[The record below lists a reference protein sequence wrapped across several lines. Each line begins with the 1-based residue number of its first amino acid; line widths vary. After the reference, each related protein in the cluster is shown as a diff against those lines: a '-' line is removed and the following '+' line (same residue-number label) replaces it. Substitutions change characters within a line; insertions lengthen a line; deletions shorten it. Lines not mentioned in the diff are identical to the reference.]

1 MSYRINS
8 TGRKRILR
16 EWLRLRIFEVT
27 PGAPPSFTADIQLP
41 PELGLDPQ
49 ARVYV
54 EPYVG
59 SSSMRFDFG
68 TVSRLVQPE
77 SCVLTDIDVG
87 ANILFRV
94 KVVDES
100 SEIGRI
106 LASADGI
113 NAERDSDGDDR
124 KPLLPLRTSDLGEEV
139 WRLSIDKDAGPVL
152 ILNNRI
158 PEASERLTGDALMQG
173 AIYPEVVRQL
183 ARYLYAENSGADNDA
198 EWVSDWKSW
207 FTEQIGRSI
216 EDDEL
221 SDINAVSVL
230 TDETIPEAFA
240 AKRRYASLITAAL
253 IN

>member
-16 EWLRLRIFEVT
+16 EWLRIRIFELSA
-27 PGAPPSFTADIQLP
+27 GAAPSFTADIQLP
-41 PELGLDPQ
+41 AGLGLDPRG
-49 ARVYV
+49 RVYV

-68 TVSRLVQPE
+68 TVSRIVQPE

-106 LASADGI
+106 LASADGV

-124 KPLLPLRTSDLGEEV
+124 KPLLPLRTADLAEEV
-139 WRLSIDKDAGPVL
+139 WRLSVDKDAGPVL

-158 PEASERLTGDALMQG
+158 PEISERLMSDFLMQG

-183 ARYLYAENSGADNDA
+183 ARAVYGETVGVDDDA
-198 EWVSDWKSW
+198 EWVGEWKNW
-207 FTEQIGRSI
+207 FVEQIGRSI

-221 SDINAVSVL
+221 ADVDAVTLL
-230 TDETIPEAFA
+230 TDETIPDAFST
-240 AKRRYASLITAAL
+240 KRRYASLIAASL
-253 IN
+253 NN

>member
-16 EWLRLRIFEVT
+16 EWLRLRIFKVDS
-27 PGAPPSFTADIQLP
+27 GAPPSFTADIQFP
-41 PELGLDPQ
+41 SEFTLDPR

-68 TVSRLVQPE
+68 TVSRLVHPE
-77 SCVLTDIDVG
+77 ACVLTDIDVG

-100 SEIGRI
+100 SDVGRI
-106 LASADGI
+106 LASADGV

-124 KPLLPLRTSDLGEEV
+124 KPLLPLRTEDLAEEV
-139 WRLSIDKDAGPVL
+139 WRLSVDKDGGPVL

-158 PEASERLTGDALMQG
+158 PEVSERLMSDALMQG
-173 AIYPEVVRQL
+173 VIYPEVVRQL
-183 ARYLYAENSGADNDA
+183 ARLVYAESFGADEEA
-198 EWVSDWKSW
+198 EWLNEWKNW
-207 FTEQIGRSI
+207 FAEQIGRSI

-221 SDINAVSVL
+221 SDVDSVVIL
-230 TDETIPEAFA
+230 TDVTIPEAFA
-240 AKRRYASLITAAL
+240 TKRRYASLITAAL
-253 IN
+253 NN